1 MSHDPPS
8 SGQRPELSTP
18 TPPTTIDREE
28 ARRPRWEAERQ
39 RMVQRILLLGGGF
52 GGLYTAQRLE
62 KQFRR
67 HAGVEIT
74 LISRDNYFL
83 MTPFLFEAGSGVLE
97 PRHAVNPIRPMF
109 DKVRFVE
116 GDVERIDFDRRVV
129 YARHAPANRA
139 YELHYDQVVL
149 ALGAVTNRN
158 LIPGS
163 DNAIGFKT
171 LSDAIFVRN
180 SMIDLFEQA
189 DVEEDP
195 AVLRRLLTFV
205 IIGGGLVGVELVG
218 ELQEFAE
225 NLLRN
230 YPRIP
235 RQHLRFVLVD
245 ANDRIMQEME
255 EDLAHYAADRL
266 WKRGVGII
274 TNTRVRR
281 IERGRVYLP
290 PRADGQPYSTGDALD
305 ADEAGGG
312 TIIEAETILLAAGA
326 VANPLLQDMPL
337 EKAKN
342 GRVVV
347 EATMRSKQR
356 PEVWALGDCAAIPD
370 PQGKPYPPLAQH
382 ALRQA
387 RVLADNIAA
396 VVRRGGRSAE
406 LKPFVYET
414 LGMLASLGHYDGVGR
429 VLRVK
434 LRGFLAWWVWRTYYL
449 FQMPRF
455 DRKLR
460 VMMDWTIALFF
471 RNDVVKLDL
480 FGEEHPSRRPPPGEG
495 VSSAS
500 SPGSAGSAAARPAPS
515 AAPSTHPL
523 PARTVSGPP

>member
-1 MSHDPPS
+1 MSQGSSSSYPVPEPS
-8 SGQRPELSTP
+8 PAAP
-18 TPPTTIDREE
+18 VDREQ
-28 ARRPRWEAERQ
+28 ARRPRWEAERV
-39 RMVQRILLLGGGF
+39 RTVQRILILGGGF

-62 KQFRR
+62 KHFRR

-116 GDVERIDFDRRVV
+116 ADVERIDFDRRVV
-129 YARHAPANRA
+129 YARHTPANRA

-149 ALGAVTNRN
+149 ALGAVTNRK

-163 DNAIGFKT
+163 DHAIGFKT

-218 ELQEFAE
+218 ELEEFAE

-235 RQHLRFVLVD
+235 RQHVRFVLVD
-245 ANDRIMQEME
+245 ANERIMQEME

-290 PRADGQPYSTGDALD
+290 PRADGQPYSTGDAVD
-305 ADEAGGG
+305 ADGG

-326 VANPLLQDMPL
+326 VANPLLADMPL

-347 EATMRSKQR
+347 EATMRSKER

-370 PQGKPYPPLAQH
+370 PEGKPYPPLAQH

-396 VVRRGGRSAE
+396 VVGRGGRAAE
-406 LKPFVYET
+406 LRPFVYET

-495 VSSAS
+495 VSSAL
-500 SPGSAGSAAARPAPS
+500 GSAANVPASPIS
-515 AAPSTHPL
+515 PGEAGPGTQ
-523 PARTVSGPP
+523 RTGAVSGPP